1 MSFLPELRER
11 ARSRPRRIGFPE
23 ADEPRTSRAIL
34 RLAEEGLVEPV
45 AVGEEEG
52 LRELL
57 DRAPDLERIDIGEAG
72 FGAEGE
78 AVAEGTPLEA
88 AAALLAAGRLDGVVA
103 GARAPTAEVAR
114 VGLRHVGL
122 APGVRTLSSAFYMSG
137 MAEDPSGAEVLTFT
151 DAGVV
156 PEPTAEQLAEI
167 ASTAVAARRRIVGD
181 APRVAFLSYATRG
194 SAEGASVAKVRE
206 ALERFRGREPDVP
219 SDGEMQADAALVPEV
234 GARKAPGSAVAG
246 RANVLVFP
254 DLDAGNIGYKL
265 VERLGGAHALGPIFQ
280 GLAYPLNDLSRG
292 AGAED
297 IVHVACITALVA
309 A

>member
-1 MSFLPELRER
+1 
-11 ARSRPRRIGFPE
+11 
-23 ADEPRTSRAIL
+23 
-34 RLAEEGLVEPV
+34 
-45 AVGEEEG
+45 
-52 LRELL
+52 
-57 DRAPDLERIDIGEAG
+57 
-72 FGAEGE
+72 
-78 AVAEGTPLEA
+78 
-88 AAALLAAGRLDGVVA
+88 
-103 GARAPTAEVAR
+103 
-114 VGLRHVGL
+114 VGL

-156 PEPTAEQLAEI
+156 PDPTAEQLAEI

-194 SAEGASVAKVRE
+194 SAEGTSVEKVRE
-206 ALERFRGREPDVP
+206 ALERFRAREPGVP

-292 AGAED
+292 AGAEE